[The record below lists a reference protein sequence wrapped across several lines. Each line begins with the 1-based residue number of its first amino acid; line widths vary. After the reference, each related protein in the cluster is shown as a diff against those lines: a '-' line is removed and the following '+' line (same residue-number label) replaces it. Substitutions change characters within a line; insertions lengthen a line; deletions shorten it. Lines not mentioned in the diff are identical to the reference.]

1 MAYQTNINLRKIQIY
16 SVFTRNHTQ
25 EGTLKSL
32 EGDLERIKN
41 LGTDYIWLLPINP
54 SGVVD
59 RKGQVGSPY
68 AISDYRTIDKSQGTW
83 EDFEHLVKAIH
94 AHGMKAM
101 IDIVYNHTSCDSVLL
116 KKHPEWFLHDDDGNL
131 HNKNPEWTDVAELD
145 YSEQGLWDYQIE
157 TLKMYAKVVD
167 GFRCDVA
174 PQVPIHFW
182 EKARQEVS
190 EVNDNIL
197 WLAESTGGDYIKA
210 IRNKGYWIS
219 SDSEIYRAFDFAYDY
234 DIDQIYRSYAKGQIP
249 LSRYVEALNQQELIY
264 PANYIKMRGL
274 ENHDQ
279 VRAHHLFPNE
289 NDLINWTA
297 FSAFQKGST
306 LIYAGQ
312 EVGMKHTPDLF
323 NVDKLNW
330 KTDMDLSSLIKR
342 LHELS
347 QDEIQYKGS
356 YDIEA
361 LDDDVVKVTFKLGC
375 KTRIGIFTLK
385 GKASHVKMDLPDA
398 KYTNLITE
406 NSVEIHHGLLSIDYD
421 PIIIEH

>member
-1 MAYQTNINLRKIQIY
+1 MAYQTNINLRKVQIY
-16 SVFTRNHTQ
+16 SVFTRNHTP
-25 EGTLKSL
+25 EGTLKAL
-32 EGDLERIKN
+32 ERDLERIKN

-54 SGVVD
+54 AGVAD
-59 RKGQVGSPY
+59 RKGTMGSPY
-68 AISDYRTIDKSQGTW
+68 AISDYRKIDKSQGTW

-94 AHGMKAM
+94 KHGMKVM
-101 IDIVYNHTSCDSVLL
+101 LDIVYNHTSRDSVLL
-116 KKHPEWFLHDDDGNL
+116 KEHPEWFLHDDDGNL
-131 HNKNPEWTDVAELD
+131 YNKNPEWSDVAELD
-145 YSEQGLWDYQIE
+145 YSVKGLWDYQIE
-157 TLKMYAKVVD
+157 TLKMYAKIVD

-174 PQVPIHFW
+174 PQVPIQFW

-219 SDSEIYRAFDFAYDY
+219 SDGEIYRAFDFAYDY
-234 DIDQIYRSYAKGQIP
+234 DIDQIYRSYIRGEIP

-279 VRAHHLFPNE
+279 PRAHHLFPNE

-312 EVGMKHTPDLF
+312 EVGMKHQPDLF
-323 NVDKLNW
+323 DMDKLDWN
-330 KTDMDLSSLIKR
+330 TDLDLSSLIKR

-347 QDEIQYKGS
+347 QDEIQYKGA

-361 LDDDVVKVTFKLGC
+361 LDDDVVKVTFKLGN
-375 KTRIGIFTLK
+375 KTRVGIFTLK
-385 GKASHVKMDLPDA
+385 GKAARVKMDFPDA

-421 PIIIEH
+421 PIIIEY

>member
-1 MAYQTNINLRKIQIY
+1 MAYQTNINLRKVQIY

-25 EGTLKSL
+25 EGTLKAL
-32 EGDLERIKN
+32 ENDLERIKN

-54 SGVVD
+54 VGVVD
-59 RKGQVGSPY
+59 RKGDVGSPY
-68 AISDYRTIDKSQGTW
+68 AISDYRKIEKSQGTW
-83 EDFEHLVKAIH
+83 NDFEHLAKAIH
-94 AHGMKAM
+94 AHGMKVM
-101 IDIVYNHTSCDSVLL
+101 IDIVYNHTSRDSVLL
-116 KKHPEWFLHDDDGNL
+116 KEHPEWFLHDDEGNL
-131 HNKNPEWTDVAELD
+131 YNKNPEWSDVAELD

-157 TLKMYAKVVD
+157 TLKMYAKIVD

-174 PQVPIHFW
+174 PQVPIQFW

-190 EVNDNIL
+190 KVNDNIL
-197 WLAESTGGDYIKA
+197 WLAESTGGDYIRA

-219 SDSEIYRAFDFAYDY
+219 SDGEIYRAFDFAYDY
-234 DIDQIYRSYAKGQIP
+234 DIDQIYRSYINGEIT
-249 LSRYVEALNQQELIY
+249 LSRYVESLNQQELIY

-279 VRAHHLFPNE
+279 PRAHHLFPNE

-312 EVGMKHTPDLF
+312 EVGMKHQPSLF
-323 NVDKLNW
+323 DIDKLNW
-330 KTDMDLSSLIKR
+330 NTNLDISSLIKCM
-342 LHELS
+342 HELS
-347 QDEIQYKGS
+347 QDAIQYKGS

-361 LDDDVVKVTFKLGC
+361 LDDDVVKVTFKLDN
-375 KTRIGIFTLK
+375 KTRVGIFTLK
-385 GKASHVKMDLPDA
+385 GKSSRVKINLPDA

-406 NSVEIHHGLLSIDYD
+406 NSIEIHHGLLTVDYD
-421 PIIIEH
+421 PIIIEY